1 MKRLGALRRMTQA
14 EIAWRAGAA
23 LRVQRDRLVARVKPP
38 KWDRA
43 HLKAALAAD
52 VLDPVLLTHIERG
65 DWTAAQRALSRA
77 LRARPRLFIL
87 DPGTSLELRHEIWK
101 RWPQAA
107 VDAAKRADRIMGGR
121 YDLLGYR
128 GLSFDSGEG
137 GVDWHFDPVHRRKA
151 PRDFW
156 RDVPYMEI
164 RVGDHKVIWELNRH
178 QHWLALGR
186 ALWLTRDRRYGW
198 AMVSQLESWMAA
210 NPPLTGINWAS
221 SLELGFR
228 SLSWLWALHLLLADT
243 EEGASGPSRAS
254 WLIDL
259 LLGLDRQLTHLERNL
274 SYYFSP
280 NTHLTGE
287 ALALYV
293 GGLSLPELAASRRWT
308 MTGRRILLDEIDRQ
322 IGADGG
328 HVERSAHYH
337 RYTLDFYL
345 LALLMAERSKDTE
358 AITRFTDAAT
368 RAAEFAR
375 AIADDNGRLPLVG
388 DDDGGMLWPI
398 AGRACDDV
406 RDSLALAAVVL
417 GRPDFAPWGVPEEV
431 FWIAGRTAFDQ
442 EPFIEAYRTGAA
454 PALSRVFRD
463 TGFVVMRDAMGGHLL
478 FDAGAHGY
486 MNGGHAHAD
495 ALSLTLSVGGR
506 PLIVDPGT
514 STYTVNPAVR
524 DRLRRSAN
532 HNTLTLDGLSPSI
545 PSGPFHWKSHAD
557 ARLGAQRQN
566 PGFDWVEGSHD
577 GYAGNRVRRTVL
589 RTPSRGWLVVDEVLG
604 RGRHAADVHWHFDPS
619 WMVCAETPT
628 RLRAT
633 HLEGHTAWVV
643 QDRGAASMLHG
654 DDESGLGW
662 FAPVYGTL
670 LPTWS
675 ARISRHAVAPFAMI
689 AWIAETSDAPEL
701 LHVATDCDSG
711 GSPAIAVRVLQD
723 DATWTTM
730 VRPGEQELRETRSCG
745 AGAFH
750 TDGRLLH
757 YGSRNGRL
765 VSLVMC
771 DANHLLALREGWLS
785 VAADALVKDLYLEVL
800 DDRIDVWSSSP
811 VPRLRLQ
818 GALVAAARAIRVNGR
833 DVPAAARERADSVI
847 VTSSSWGEP
856 GRILPCVA
864 SPVSRT

>member
-1 MKRLGALRRMTQA
+1 
-14 EIAWRAGAA
+14 
-23 LRVQRDRLVARVKPP
+23 
-38 KWDRA
+38 
-43 HLKAALAAD
+43 
-52 VLDPVLLTHIERG
+52 
-65 DWTAAQRALSRA
+65 LSRV
-77 LRARPRLFIL
+77 LRGRPRLFVL
-87 DPGTSLELRHEIWK
+87 DPRTSLELRHEIWK
-101 RWPQAA
+101 RWPQA
-107 VDAAKRADRIMGGR
+107 VGDAAKRADRIMGGR

-128 GLSFDSGEG
+128 GLSFDSGDG
-137 GVDWHFDPVHRRKA
+137 RVDWHFDPVHRRHA
-151 PRDFW
+151 PMVFW
-156 RDVPYMEI
+156 RDVPYMDT

-198 AMVSQLESWMAA
+198 AIVSQLQDWMTA

-243 EEGASGPSRAS
+243 DEGSSGPSHAA
-254 WLIDL
+254 WLVDL
-259 LLGLDRQLTHLERNL
+259 LLGLNRQLTHLERNL

-293 GGLSLPELAASRRWT
+293 AGLSLPELAASGRWAA
-308 MTGRRILLDEIDRQ
+308 TGRRILLDEIDRQ
-322 IGADGG
+322 ICVDGG

-375 AIADDNGRLPLVG
+375 AIADDNGRLPLLG
-388 DDDGGMLWPI
+388 DDDGGMLWPF
-398 AGRACDDV
+398 AGRTCDDV

-442 EPFIEAYRTGAA
+442 EPFIETYRAA
-454 PALSRVFRD
+454 IAPPASRVFRE
-463 TGFVVMRDAMGGHLL
+463 TGYVVMRDTAGGHLL
-478 FDAGAHGY
+478 FDAGVHGY
-486 MNGGHAHAD
+486 LNGGHAHAD
-495 ALSLTLSVGGR
+495 ALSLTLSIGKR

-514 STYTVNPAVR
+514 STYTVNPVVR
-524 DRLRRSAN
+524 DRLRRSVN
-532 HNTLTLDGLSPSI
+532 HNTLTLDDRSPSV
-545 PSGPFHWKSHAD
+545 PDGPFHWESRAD
-557 ARLGAQRQN
+557 ARFGALRQN
-566 PGFDWVEGSHD
+566 PGFDWAEGSHD
-577 GYAGNRVRRTVL
+577 GYAANRVRRTVL
-589 RTPSRGWLVVDEVLG
+589 RAPSRAWLVVDEVLG
-604 RGRHAADVHWHFDPS
+604 RGRHTADVHWHFDPS
-619 WMVCAETPT
+619 WMVSAETPT

-633 HLEGHTAWVV
+633 HIQGHTAWIVH
-643 QDRGAASMLHG
+643 DGGAATLLHG
-654 DDESGLGW
+654 DDVSGLGW

-675 ARISRHAVAPFAMI
+675 ARVSRYAAAPFAMI
-689 AWIAETSDAPEL
+689 AWIVETPDAPEL
-701 LHVATDCDSG
+701 MRLPADCDPG
-711 GSPAIAVRVLQD
+711 GSAAIAVRVLQG

-730 VRPGEQELRETRSCG
+730 VRPGEPELRETRGCG
-745 AGAFH
+745 IEAFH

-765 VSLVMC
+765 MSVAVC

-785 VAADALVKDLYLEVL
+785 VAADAHLKDLYIEVL
-800 DDRIDVWSSSP
+800 DERIDVWSSSP

-818 GALVAAARAIRVNGR
+818 GALVATTRTIHVNGR
-833 DVPAAARERADSVI
+833 DLPSGARERTDSAI